1 MKKVILFFSLLLI
14 LSCGTKKVVVS
25 NNLFEVLTEQKDG
38 GASIQFYE
46 ILTEF
51 KEIKMLLCDQNLKN
65 KIKESDIETSNFII
79 INNGFRNEGN
89 NKIEIE
95 SVVETNTNIV
105 IKLKEQNPKP
115 TIDIELGTVNPYMIL
130 KINSKK
136 EIIFK

>member
-79 INNGFRNEGN
+79 INIGFRNEGN

>member
-14 LSCGTKKVVVS
+14 ISCGSKKVIVS
-25 NNLFEVLTEQKDG
+25 NSLYEVLTEQKDG

-51 KEIKMLLCDQNLKN
+51 KEIKMLLGDQNLKN

-95 SVVETNTNIV
+95 SVNETDKNIIV
-105 IKLKEQNPKP
+105 KLKEQNPKP

>member
-14 LSCGTKKVVVS
+14 ISCGSKKVIVS
-25 NNLFEVLTEQKDG
+25 NSLYEVLTEQKDG

-51 KEIKMLLCDQNLKN
+51 KEIKMLLGDQNLKN

>member
-14 LSCGTKKVVVS
+14 LSCGSKKVIVS
-25 NNLFEVLTEQKDG
+25 NSLYEVLTEQKDG

-51 KEIKMLLCDQNLKN
+51 KEIKMLLGDQNLKN

-79 INNGFRNEGN
+79 INIGFRNEGN

-95 SVVETNTNIV
+95 SVNETDKNIIV
-105 IKLKEQNPKP
+105 KLKEQNPKR

>member
-14 LSCGTKKVVVS
+14 LSCGSKKVIVS
-25 NNLFEVLTEQKDG
+25 NSLYEVLTEQKDG

-51 KEIKMLLCDQNLKN
+51 KEIKMLLGDQNLKN
-65 KIKESDIETSNFII
+65 KIKESDIETSNFVI
-79 INNGFRNEGN
+79 INIGFKNEGN
-89 NKIEIE
+89 NKIELE
-95 SVVETNTNIV
+95 SVNETDKNII
-105 IKLKEQNPKP
+105 IKLKEPNPKP

>member
-51 KEIKMLLCDQNLKN
+51 KEIKMLLGDQNLKN

-79 INNGFRNEGN
+79 INIGFRNEGN

-95 SVVETNTNIV
+95 SVNETDKNIIV
-105 IKLKEQNPKP
+105 KLKEQNPKP

>member
-14 LSCGTKKVVVS
+14 LSCGSKKVIVS
-25 NNLFEVLTEQKDG
+25 NSLYEVLTEQKDG

-46 ILTEF
+46 ILTEA
-51 KEIKMLLCDQNLKN
+51 KEIKMLLGDQNLKN

>member
-1 MKKVILFFSLLLI
+1 MKKVTLFFSLLLI

-25 NNLFEVLTEQKDG
+25 NSLYEVLTEQKDG

-46 ILTEF
+46 ILTEV
-51 KEIKMLLCDQNLKN
+51 KEIKMLLGDKNLKN
-65 KIKESDIETSNFII
+65 KIIESDIETSNFII
-79 INNGFRNEGN
+79 INIGFRNEGN

-95 SVVETNTNIV
+95 SVEETNTNIV